1 MSENEREIEQINQKN
16 KADSVQKQS
25 LFNAAT
31 PLLLCRCLCFGE
43 GVASRYSLIQQEN
56 GNSLYDE
63 CMARVHQ

>member
-31 PLLLCRCLCFGE
+31 PLLLCRCLYFGE
-43 GVASRYSLIQQEN
+43 EVASCYSLIHQEN
-56 GNSLYDE
+56 GNYLYDE
-63 CMARVHQ
+63 CMARIHQ

>member
-31 PLLLCRCLCFGE
+31 PLLLCRCLYFGE
-43 GVASRYSLIQQEN
+43 EVVPYPPRE
-56 GNSLYDE
+56 
-63 CMARVHQ
+63 

>member
-25 LFNAAT
+25 QFNAAT
-31 PLLLCRCLCFGE
+31 PLLLCRCLYFGE
-43 GVASRYSLIQQEN
+43 RVASRYSLIHQEN

-63 CMARVHQ
+63 CMARIYQ